1 VQRVYRKDIITEFC
15 NNNEALKAAD
25 VAEFC
30 DNCEKDAEIFEDKFI
45 KMFENPEGKIMV
57 KNEVPVFDFTPSI

>member
-1 VQRVYRKDIITEFC
+1 MELC

-45 KMFENPEGKIMV
+45 KMFENADGKIMV
-57 KNEVPVFDFTPSI
+57 PKEVPVFDFTPTV

>member
-1 VQRVYRKDIITEFC
+1 MEFC
-15 NNNEALKAAD
+15 NHNEALKAAD

-45 KMFENPEGKIMV
+45 KMFENPEGQAIGPQK
-57 KNEVPVFDFTPSI
+57 VPVFDFTPTV